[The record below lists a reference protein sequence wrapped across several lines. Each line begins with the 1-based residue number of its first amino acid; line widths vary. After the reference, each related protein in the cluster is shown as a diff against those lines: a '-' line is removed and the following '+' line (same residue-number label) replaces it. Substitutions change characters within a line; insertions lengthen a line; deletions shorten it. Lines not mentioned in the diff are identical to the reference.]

1 MEDQVKIYQD
11 ITNNMQVGLHVYHL
25 EDPDDDTTLRMV
37 ATNPAAVMHTGLTE
51 EEVLGKTLEE
61 SFPNLRGTNH
71 PQRYAEVARSG
82 KALEFEDT
90 YYSDDKIVNAS
101 FAVKVFPLPKNC
113 VGVIFENITK
123 RKQAEEALKSSEQ
136 ELRTITDN
144 MTDVVVMAD
153 VEGRFTYLSESGY
166 HLCGYK
172 PSELL
177 GKNIF
182 DLIHED
188 DLTSAG
194 AIFQEGVVEDRKDAR
209 IEYRV
214 RHKNGDYI
222 WVESIGNLVLD
233 DNGQPSGVLFV
244 SRDITDRKKIEAA
257 LQLQGSERAA
267 VDAFTNSVSHD
278 LQAPLRRIEG
288 FSEALL
294 EECPDELSELARDYL
309 QRITRQIGS
318 MKERTD
324 ALLKLSRI
332 VSHDITREEVNLSAL
347 ARAYLKRRCTVE
359 PERQIETAI
368 APDLVASG
376 DAHLL
381 SIVIENLLHNA
392 WKYTAET
399 EKARIEC
406 GSILKDGLTI
416 YFVKDNGAGFDQQRA
431 DEIFDPFKK
440 LHSET
445 EYPGIGIGLNLV
457 YRIITRHGGKIW
469 AEGEPGK
476 GACFYFTLP

>member
-1 MEDQVKIYQD
+1 LKQVKLV
-11 ITNNMQVGLHVYHL
+11 T
-25 EDPDDDTTLRMV
+25 
-37 ATNPAAVMHTGLTE
+37 
-51 EEVLGKTLEE
+51 
-61 SFPNLRGTNH
+61 
-71 PQRYAEVARSG
+71 
-82 KALEFEDT
+82 
-90 YYSDDKIVNAS
+90 
-101 FAVKVFPLPKNC
+101 
-113 VGVIFENITK
+113 GVIVFLILIASLPC
-123 RKQAEEALKSSEQ
+123 QAEEALNLANLFEEHGSVMLIIDPNTGAIERANKAAVAFYGYPAGELEKLRVQDINMLTPEEVVQ
-136 ELRTITDN
+136 EMELAVVEERNYFNFQHLLASGDIRHVEVYSHPVQWEGKTKLYSIIHDVTPRLEAEKALHRTAILIFILGIVTVI
-144 MTDVVVMAD
+144 MTAIALLLHHKVK
-153 VEGRFTYLSESGY
+153 TKNKTLSE
-166 HLCGYK
+166 
-172 PSELL
+172 
-177 GKNIF
+177 
-182 DLIHED
+182 
-188 DLTSAG
+188 
-194 AIFQEGVVEDRKDAR
+194 
-209 IEYRV
+209 
-214 RHKNGDYI
+214 
-222 WVESIGNLVLD
+222 
-233 DNGQPSGVLFV
+233 
-244 SRDITDRKKIEAA
+244 RKKAEEA
-257 LQLQGSERAA
+257 LQLQASERAA